1 MQWRIRNQFTIVR
14 KAVNLGLSGKEK
26 KQKKGK
32 VMYLQIVLPEV
43 NPKRITSPTQC
54 AYADCSCRKFHLR
67 QEVVKAL
74 RDTVYH
80 EVLVHRYECLRC
92 KRTFRVY
99 PEGASRAQI
108 SQRVKRLAVVLY
120 LLGLSYGAVSLTL
133 RELGA
138 YLCKSGVYEA
148 VQEAVRHTPGLKR
161 KRVFAGFQTSALEK
175 KLIAVKC
182 KGKWLPLSIT
192 ATPISGLALNIDE
205 LSAGD
210 TRILKNWIEPIVRSV
225 GEEVLITNDAN
236 EEDYHQSDYKP
247 EEDSKRN
254 IPSG

>member
-1 MQWRIRNQFTIVR
+1 MHLR
-14 KAVNLGLSGKEK
+14 
-26 KQKKGK
+26 
-32 VMYLQIVLPEV
+32 IVLPEV
-43 NPKRITSPTQC
+43 NPKRIATPTRC
-54 AYADCSCRKFHLR
+54 AYADCSGRKFHLR

-80 EVLVHRYECLRC
+80 EVRVHRYECLRC

-99 PEGASRAQI
+99 PEGASRAQT

-133 RELGA
+133 RELGV

-148 VQEAVRHTPGLKR
+148 VQEAVKHTPGLKR
-161 KRVFAGFQTSALEK
+161 KRVFAGLKTSVLEK

-192 ATPISGLALNIDE
+192 VTPISGLALSTDALPIE
-205 LSAGD
+205 D
-210 TRILKNWIEPIVRSV
+210 TKILKNWIEPIARSV
-225 GEEVLITNDAN
+225 GAEVLITNDAN
-236 EEDYHQSDYKP
+236 EEACHQPDYKT
-247 EEDSKRN
+247 EEEGNRN
-254 IPSG
+254 VLSR